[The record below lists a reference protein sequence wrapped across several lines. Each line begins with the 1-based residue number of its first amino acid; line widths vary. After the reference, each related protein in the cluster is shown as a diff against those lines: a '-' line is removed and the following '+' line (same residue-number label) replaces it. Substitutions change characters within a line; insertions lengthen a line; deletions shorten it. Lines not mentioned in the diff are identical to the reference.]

1 MRSGKRHSSWR
12 TMLAGLTALSLAACT
27 LSSVE
32 IAADAGGGLCPPG
45 VWAVAVRSPEQ
56 LSATAKRPLERG
68 EAAKRSAVAGA
79 GGSVYV
85 GARLAGKSMTGGGPI
100 GLLLA
105 PVFLVGGIVLAPVAA
120 VVGAA
125 TGAAVAGS
133 PEGVATAEANMQ
145 RAFDEHHPV
154 DGLAVLVITETRQ
167 RAHRDRED
175 CGDAE
180 LPLDCTLADGTMP
193 DILVRLTWHKPS
205 FQVEGEIRPVLRLV
219 QRLSADIIAANKAE
233 TGHKRAWLYRGNQ
246 HDFFALADDDAR
258 LLRAELAA
266 ARATL
271 VDKAVGD
278 LFVARTPE
286 RHSASAQPDGSVW
299 TVLPAGKRVPSDFAV
314 RAEVRQS
321 RLPSVPSPA
330 FPA

>member
-1 MRSGKRHSSWR
+1 MRSGKQHCSWV
-12 TMLAGLTALSLAACT
+12 TTLAGLTALSLAACT

-32 IAADAGGGLCPPG
+32 VPPTPAAVNARPG

-85 GARLAGKSMTGGGPI
+85 GARLAGESMTTGGPI

-133 PEGVATAEANMQ
+133 PEEVATAEANMQ

-154 DGLAVLVITETRQ
+154 DGLAVLVITETQQ
-167 RAHRDRED
+167 RAHRDLAD

-180 LPLDCTLADGTMP
+180 LPLDCTLADGTTP
-193 DILVRLTWHKPS
+193 DILVRLTWHKPG

-219 QRLSADIIAANKAE
+219 QRLSADIIAANE
-233 TGHKRAWLYRGNQ
+233 TERIYRRAWLYRGNP

-258 LLRAELAA
+258 LLRAEFAA

-299 TVLPAGKRVPSDFAV
+299 TVLPAGKQVPSDFAI
-314 RAEVRQS
+314 RR
-321 RLPSVPSPA
+321 
-330 FPA
+330 